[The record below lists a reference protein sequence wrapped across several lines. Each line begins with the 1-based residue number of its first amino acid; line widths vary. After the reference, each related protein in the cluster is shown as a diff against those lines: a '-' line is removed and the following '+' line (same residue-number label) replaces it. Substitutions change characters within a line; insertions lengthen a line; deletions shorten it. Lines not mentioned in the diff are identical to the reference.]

1 MLALPPPHIQVHTM
15 AQSAAVTY
23 GNASAEMETYLREG
37 EQRAL
42 GLPNRGPIRFDASG
56 RLEQVI
62 VDAYWKYGFYVFQGV
77 LEAPELADI
86 EADLKTI
93 MQRLPTHEG
102 AALDAQGRPAYG
114 ADSKAPTLFWSK
126 PLADPFG
133 GTAQASGRHPVKML
147 EPKPAADAP
156 EKVVYLILGSL
167 QFSDAC
173 LRVYGHPEL
182 LRVAASI
189 NGDDFV
195 PFNEALFI
203 KEPGLGASVAWHQ
216 DGATHWD
223 NPDWDPG
230 IHGFN
235 FMGQLYGCTAANGVW
250 VVPGSHAEGKVDI
263 AARVAEVG
271 SERLPDAVPLICA
284 PGDVVINNRQLL
296 HGSFANTS
304 QDWRV
309 TVNFGFHRRSSV
321 LGVQGGG
328 LHNEAAVYDSERI
341 RRRARLIAL
350 GIDARRQRFPDEQPF
365 QYRPFAETGETHNW
379 DQNTRAS
386 LKDYNLLDLSI

>member
-1 MLALPPPHIQVHTM
+1 
-15 AQSAAVTY
+15 
-23 GNASAEMETYLREG
+23 METYLREG

-167 QFSDAC
+167 QFSDA
-173 LRVYGHPEL
+173 
-182 LRVAASI
+182 
-189 NGDDFV
+189 
-195 PFNEALFI
+195 
-203 KEPGLGASVAWHQ
+203 
-216 DGATHWD
+216 
-223 NPDWDPG
+223 
-230 IHGFN
+230 
-235 FMGQLYGCTAANGVW
+235 
-250 VVPGSHAEGKVDI
+250 
-263 AARVAEVG
+263 
-271 SERLPDAVPLICA
+271 
-284 PGDVVINNRQLL
+284 
-296 HGSFANTS
+296 
-304 QDWRV
+304 
-309 TVNFGFHRRSSV
+309 
-321 LGVQGGG
+321 
-328 LHNEAAVYDSERI
+328 
-341 RRRARLIAL
+341 
-350 GIDARRQRFPDEQPF
+350 
-365 QYRPFAETGETHNW
+365 
-379 DQNTRAS
+379 
-386 LKDYNLLDLSI
+386 